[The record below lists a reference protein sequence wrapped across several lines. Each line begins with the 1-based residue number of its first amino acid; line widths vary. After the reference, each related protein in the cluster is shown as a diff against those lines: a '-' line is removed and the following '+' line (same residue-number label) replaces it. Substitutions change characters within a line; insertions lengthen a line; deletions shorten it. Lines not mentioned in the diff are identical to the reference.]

1 MEVKKTHEEN
11 LDMYTTNS
19 SCEKLLLSATTAK
32 EIVLYVTSKLPTPTS
47 LLGRLSEQ
55 NIQQL
60 ASNTVAKENIVGNTI
75 NNNDQI
81 VA

>member
-1 MEVKKTHEEN
+1 
-11 LDMYTTNS
+11 MYTTNS